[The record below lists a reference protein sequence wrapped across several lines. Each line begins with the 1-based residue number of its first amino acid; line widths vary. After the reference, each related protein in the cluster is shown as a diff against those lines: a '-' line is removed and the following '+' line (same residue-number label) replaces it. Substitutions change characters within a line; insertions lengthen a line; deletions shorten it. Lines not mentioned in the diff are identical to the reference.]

1 MKLIL
6 GALLMLLVL
15 LQYEFWFSDGG
26 IKTVWQL
33 KKEIAQQQDV
43 NDALAKK
50 NDALALDIQHLKQ
63 GHFAVESRARNEL
76 GMIKQDEVFYQ
87 VVK

>member
-6 GALLMLLVL
+6 GALVMLLVL
-15 LQYEFWFSDGG
+15 LQYEFWFSAGG

-33 KKEIAQQQDV
+33 KKDIVSQQKINTD
-43 NDALAKK
+43 LAKK
-50 NDALALDIQHLKQ
+50 NDALAVQIKQLKH
-63 GHFAVESRARNEL
+63 GNAAVESRARNEL
-76 GMIKQDEVFYQ
+76 GMIKKDETFYQ